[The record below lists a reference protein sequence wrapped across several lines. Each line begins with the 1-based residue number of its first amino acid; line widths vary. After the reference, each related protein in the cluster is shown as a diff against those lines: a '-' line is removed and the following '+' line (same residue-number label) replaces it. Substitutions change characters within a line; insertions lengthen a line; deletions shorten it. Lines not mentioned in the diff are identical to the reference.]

1 MKAKTIKQEM
11 DELRKIL
18 DQLELR
24 LMELITEYDLVI
36 NKKQYYLKKLKEV
49 MR

>member
-1 MKAKTIKQEM
+1 MKTIKQEM

-24 LMELITEYDLVI
+24 LMELITEYDLII
-36 NKKQYYLKKLKEV
+36 NKKQYYLRKLKQV
-49 MR
+49 MQ

>member
-1 MKAKTIKQEM
+1 MKTIKQEM

-18 DQLELR
+18 DQLEIR
-24 LMELITEYDLVI
+24 LMELINEYDLVI
-36 NKKQYYLKKLKEV
+36 NKKHYYLNKLKQL

>member
-1 MKAKTIKQEM
+1 MKTIKQEM

-36 NKKQYYLKKLKEV
+36 NKKQYYLKKLKQV
-49 MR
+49 MQ